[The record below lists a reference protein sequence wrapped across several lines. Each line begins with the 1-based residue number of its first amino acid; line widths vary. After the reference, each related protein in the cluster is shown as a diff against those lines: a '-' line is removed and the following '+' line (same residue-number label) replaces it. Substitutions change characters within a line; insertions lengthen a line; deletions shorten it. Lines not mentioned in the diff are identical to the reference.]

1 MYKKNGT
8 EIHWLV
14 IKPRPSELFPTTRFQ
29 LPKGHLEN
37 GESSEEAAL
46 REVLEETGIEAKIAG
61 KIGVNKYPLEIGQER
76 VFKIVTYFLMKFV
89 SGKLTQNAE
98 VEELYWLPLDEAVKK
113 LTYANDRQILKKAA
127 EMAGFIFKVD

>member
-76 VFKIVTYFLMKFV
+76 VFKIVTYFLMGYV
-89 SGKLTQNAE
+89 SGELTENPE
-98 VEELYWLPLDEAVKK
+98 VEELMWLSFDEAKKK
-113 LTYANDRQILKKAA
+113 LTFSDDRKILEKAL
-127 EMAGFIFKVD
+127 EMRSQGIF